1 MVNLQSYSDKTIK
14 GKMTE
19 IKVNENMNVL
29 GKSLLLMIL

>member
-1 MVNLQSYSDKTIK
+1 MVSLQSYSNKTIK

-29 GKSLLLMIL
+29 GRNLLLTIL